1 MDDADRQR
9 SGGPGPRSAAPLRSA
24 PQRTRVHGA
33 GGAPVLDYVDRSRD
47 GVLIAGDARALIAP
61 EEAAAAA
68 AEQLA
73 GWALVAQD
81 PFAAALA
88 GRGGQIQRRAH
99 EMRRDLSEPLP
110 EGWPAGVPGGGL
122 ELRPFGAVGVPEVFA
137 AVAAAFPPEHPDRA
151 PGAGATVEY
160 ASFVQL
166 AAGTALGPVLPLS
179 ELVIDP
185 EAPDG
190 ERVAAGLV
198 LTDRP
203 DDVPWIAEVFRRPG
217 RRYAGLGRL
226 LLRRALA
233 EAAAGGIAEVGLA
246 VTDGNPAR
254 HLYTRLGFR
263 STGTFTTVVLPP
275 TPG

>member
-88 GRGGQIQRRAH
+88 ERGGLIQRRAH

-160 ASFVQL
+160 ASFAQL